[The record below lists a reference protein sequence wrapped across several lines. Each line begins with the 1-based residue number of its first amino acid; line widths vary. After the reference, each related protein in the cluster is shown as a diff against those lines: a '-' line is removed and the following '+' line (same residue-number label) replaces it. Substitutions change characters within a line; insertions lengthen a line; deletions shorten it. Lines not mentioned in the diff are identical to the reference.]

1 MTDKEE
7 RNIICNKVTALGY
20 SIDGDDYNI
29 IPDNVQSLMALLGLS
44 MNDAI
49 YQVLGVE

>member
-7 RNIICNKVTALGY
+7 RNIIRNKVIELGY
-20 SIDGDDYNI
+20 SINGDDYNI
-29 IPDNVQSLMALLGLS
+29 IPDSVQSLMVLLDLS

-49 YQVLGVE
+49 HQVLGVE